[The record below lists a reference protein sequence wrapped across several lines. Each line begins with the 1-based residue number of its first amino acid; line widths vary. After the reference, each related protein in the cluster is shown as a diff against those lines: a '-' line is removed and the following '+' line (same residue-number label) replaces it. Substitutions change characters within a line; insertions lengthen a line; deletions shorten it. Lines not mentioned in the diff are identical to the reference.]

1 LSTTPIMKT
10 RWSTGVRPCRR
21 MLGCERKLL
30 RHQPSDDVSFGHHL
44 FGAPPTAWWLRGGT
58 EAQTRRQTPAL
69 AARCSSEV
77 SPQGGLVEHRCRK
90 KKRMRVPTIDAAL
103 PARRVG
109 PRRSSKCVAKKA
121 ANKCRDA
128 SARDPIVIAGPRNNE
143 LLRNLWRA
151 EAGLLERNPADSDG
165 RDAPP
170 PWRGRAL
177 RDTRPDRRSA
187 CPCLG
192 ADRGVGRVF
201 PLLGDWGVP
210 PARTHVQ
217 MRESRQGGKRG
228 SAGPAS
234 VGWGSVAVPT
244 CAKGR
249 RRGRTPLRECS
260 ARLYRVCVR
269 M

>member
-1 LSTTPIMKT
+1 
-10 RWSTGVRPCRR
+10 
-21 MLGCERKLL
+21 
-30 RHQPSDDVSFGHHL
+30 
-44 FGAPPTAWWLRGGT
+44 
-58 EAQTRRQTPAL
+58 
-69 AARCSSEV
+69 
-77 SPQGGLVEHRCRK
+77 
-90 KKRMRVPTIDAAL
+90 MRVPTIDAAL

-128 SARDPIVIAGPRNNE
+128 SARDPIEGPRNNE

-192 ADRGVGRVF
+192 AGRGVGRVF

-228 SAGPAS
+228 SDSSIPTIHPVGEAHGAGGPL
-234 VGWGSVAVPT
+234 GLYILGGSADRAVVAPQ
-244 CAKGR
+244 CG
-249 RRGRTPLRECS
+249 GSP
-260 ARLYRVCVR
+260 
-269 M
+269 